1 MKKFYTFATA
11 MIIAMTAAT
20 FTSCDDDQMI
30 GMTLEG
36 TWAGDMYV
44 SSTWNGR
51 VYEAAYSELEF
62 SSDPFRTTRGYGY
75 WVDYY
80 SNAPWDYLAS
90 HIRWEVRNR
99 IISVYFIEDQYTLY
113 ISDYRL
119 DDRYFVGSVYS
130 DDGYEKLS
138 FRLHSTD
145 PEDWDRYNYGWDY
158 WDDYGYY
165 GYYAKQNTWDED
177 GDSTNVDY
185 VTTKKQTERP
195 QRHIGKNK

>member
-51 VYEAAYSELEF
+51 VYKAAKTEIEF
-62 SSDPFRTTRGYGY
+62 TSDPFRTTRGSGY

-80 SNAPWDYLAS
+80 SYAPWDYIAN
-90 HIRWEVRNR
+90 HIRWTVRDR
-99 IISVYFIEDQYTLY
+99 VISVDFVEDNYTLIIY
-113 ISDYRL
+113 DFDLNNQLFIGDI
-119 DDRYFVGSVYS
+119 YS
-130 DDGYEKLS
+130 DNGREKLHFS
-138 FRLHSTD
+138 LYSTD
-145 PEDWDRYNYGWDY
+145 SEDWNNYGWGYDY

-177 GDSTNVDY
+177 GDSTTNI
-185 VTTKKQTERP
+185 TTEVKAERP
-195 QRHIGKNK
+195 QRHIGKK

>member
-11 MIIAMTAAT
+11 MIIALTAT
-20 FTSCDDDQMI
+20 MFTSCDEDQMI

-51 VYEAAYSELEF
+51 VYEATYTELEF
-62 SSDPFRTTRGYGY
+62 SADPFRITRGYGY

-80 SNAPWDYLAS
+80 SNAPWDYIAS
-90 HIRWEVRNR
+90 HIRWEVRN
-99 IISVYFIEDQYTLY
+99 SVIRVDFIEDQYSLY

-119 DDRYFVGSVYS
+119 NDRTFVGNIYT
-130 DDGYEKLS
+130 DNGGEKLS

-145 PEDWDRYNYGWDY
+145 PEDWERYNYGWDY
-158 WDDYGYY
+158 WGDYGYY
-165 GYYAKQNTWDED
+165 GYAKQNTWAEE
-177 GDSTNVDY
+177 GDTTDTQYVSTEAM
-185 VTTKKQTERP
+185 TERP
-195 QRHIGKNK
+195 QRHIGRK